1 MAETEGSSGKILL
14 VIVVVAVVISLF
26 SVGLLYLS
34 VGDLFTVLSGHATG
48 EANLTIEPAAT
59 INFTRNAL
67 NWQSGRVNS
76 GQTSAYLDTAA
87 GTVKNGNWTA
97 VSSGLRIENIG
108 NLNVTLN
115 LSVTK
120 TAASFIGG
128 TSPVYQWNVTN
139 GEPSSCLNATGGAVS
154 MGHLGLYYNP
164 NTTTSLWCF
173 LFQFKDSADV
183 VNVSINLTVPSDS
196 ITGALGDV
204 VTATAY
210 V

>member
-1 MAETEGSSGKILL
+1 MKSGVFLL
-14 VIVVVAVVISLF
+14 VLVIFTFFMVFVSLTF
-26 SVGLLYLS
+26 VYLS
-34 VGDLFTVLSGHATG
+34 FNNFLTVFSGRATG
-48 EANLTIEPAAT
+48 EANLTVESSAV
-59 INFTRNAL
+59 INFTIDRL

-76 GQTSAYLDTAA
+76 GQTLAYLDTAA
-87 GTVKNGNWTA
+87 GTVVNGNWTA
-97 VSSGLRIENIG
+97 VTSGLQIQNTG
-108 NLNVTLN
+108 NTNVTLN

-204 VTATAY
+204 ITATAY